1 MTVLQRA
8 GETEA
13 WRNKGRLG
21 AEAGVGPTLSVLEG
35 HPDSAGQGGFLNA
48 HSRPGASEQGQR
60 SRILSGQMGKL
71 RPTQVTSKGWQR
83 QRTTP
88 GRGGSAADPQ
98 PLYPLT

>member
-1 MTVLQRA
+1 MTVLQMA

-35 HPDSAGQGGFLNA
+35 HPDSAGQGASSNA
-48 HSRPGASEQGQR
+48 HGRPRASEQGQR
-60 SRILSGQMGKL
+60 SRILSGQMGML

-88 GRGGSAADPQ
+88 GRSGSSADPQ
-98 PLYPLT
+98 PLYPST